1 MKYKVGDRV
10 VIRKIQLAGGITI
23 MKIQWEDYFLTA
35 TCINFVEK
43 FVQ

>member
-1 MKYKVGDRV
+1 MRYKVGDRV
-10 VIRKIQLAGGITI
+10 VIRKNLVSGGITI

-43 FVQ
+43 FV

>member
-10 VIRKIQLAGGITI
+10 MVRTDLVGGGITI

-43 FVQ
+43 FV